1 MAEIA
6 KRRREKWQ
14 VIWTEPAYDDITEI
28 VEYINLDSKHYA
40 SIVAQGIYDAGESLS
55 IFPLRGRIVPE
66 FDRQD
71 FREIFYQSY
80 RVIYKIESERIAIL
94 AIVHSSRDIASLIT
108 KRPLDIN

>member
-40 SIVAQGIYDAGESLS
+40 SIVAQGIYDAGESLFFWFS
-55 IFPLRGRIVPE
+55 KQSAGLAHRITPRFTAYPAHCYLIIRG
-66 FDRQD
+66 
-71 FREIFYQSY
+71 
-80 RVIYKIESERIAIL
+80 
-94 AIVHSSRDIASLIT
+94 T
-108 KRPLDIN
+108 KSF